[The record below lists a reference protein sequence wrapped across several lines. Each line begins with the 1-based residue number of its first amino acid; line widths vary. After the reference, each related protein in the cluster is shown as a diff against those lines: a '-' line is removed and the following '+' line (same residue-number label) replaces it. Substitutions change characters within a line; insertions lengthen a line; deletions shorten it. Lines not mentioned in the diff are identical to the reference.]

1 VYPIGAA
8 EGIRATNVSLGEV
21 NQVFRV

>member
-8 EGIRATNVSLGEV
+8 EGIRATNVSLEEV